1 MAASESSP
9 SVPSLAAPSDAASV
23 NGDEVTFVW
32 KPAEDVLQY
41 RLQVAPTA
49 GFQDLLLDVSVGEE
63 TAVTVGNQL
72 PTDGQTLFWR
82 VVVERETGPRTTSA
96 VESFVATTAE
106 QAEAD
111 GLDAGP
117 PSVAEVGQAAPPP
130 ETSPEAFDFEAQF
143 EEEKDRGVAYEGVAA
158 TQIIGISG
166 AILLVILV
174 AVAILFGWF
183 AQVTQDERTAVAER
197 QTYDQIQQAE
207 QEAARTLQEY
217 GVLDEEEGVYRIP
230 IQRAMDLVA
239 KEQQDASSPPQ

>member
-1 MAASESSP
+1 MAASESPS
-9 SVPSLAAPSDAASV
+9 SVPSLVAPSDAALA

-32 KPAEDVLQY
+32 KPADDALQY

-49 GFQDLLLDVSVGEE
+49 GFQDVLLDASVGEE

-106 QAEAD
+106 EAEAD
-111 GLDAGP
+111 GLDSAS
-117 PSVAEVGQAAPPP
+117 PSVTEVGQAARPP
-130 ETSPEAFDFEAQF
+130 EPSPEAFSFEAQL
-143 EEEKDRGVAYEGVAA
+143 EEETAFVVAYEGVAA

-166 AILLVILV
+166 SILLVILV

-183 AQVTQDERTAVAER
+183 GQVTQDERAAVAER

>member
-1 MAASESSP
+1 MAASSSSP
-9 SVPSLAAPSDAASV
+9 SVPSLVAPSDAVSV
-23 NGDEVTFVW
+23 HGEEVTFVW
-32 KPAEDVLQY
+32 RPADDGLQY

-49 GFQDLLLDVSVGEE
+49 GFQEVLLDASVGEE

-82 VVVERETGPRTTSA
+82 VVVEPEAESRTTSA

-106 QAEAD
+106 QADAD
-111 GLDAGP
+111 ALKSGS

-166 AILLVILV
+166 SIILVILV

-207 QEAARTLQEY
+207 LEATRDLQEY

-230 IQRAMDLVA
+230 IRRAMDLVA